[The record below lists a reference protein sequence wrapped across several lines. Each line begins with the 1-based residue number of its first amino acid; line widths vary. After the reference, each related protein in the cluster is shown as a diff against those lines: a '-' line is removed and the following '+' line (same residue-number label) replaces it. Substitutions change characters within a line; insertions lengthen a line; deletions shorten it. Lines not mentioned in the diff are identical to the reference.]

1 MPSRAI
7 LNGESFY
14 AWDLTEQDRERGFI
28 CPQCEEIFIIVL
40 PSLNIIKHFRH
51 KSKAAHDWKPESQA
65 HLAMKKSLMELA
77 DSYEYP
83 CEVEVKISHDG
94 AYRIADVLIKEKIVV
109 ECQCSKISIKEYEE
123 RTRFYQDNDYQI
135 IWLLGSR
142 ETSGLDHR
150 IGLDYFDV
158 FYYEEGS
165 ICNQVGDRISLKEL
179 IHLTSGPVLKE
190 KREEQKRIEK
200 EEEKQWRIK
209 REEWDKNLE
218 ELRNQQPTELERW
231 RASRRGRTRW
241 SPIPERRFK
250 QKPRGRPRKTYHLA
264 HYLWRE
270 WPDEEKER
278 LEFWRKNWGTN
289 GLFIHPIIPPII
301 ISSKNETNP

>member
-28 CPQCEEIFIIVL
+28 CPQCGEIFIIVL

-94 AYRIADVLIKEKIVV
+94 VYRIADVLIKEKIVV

-135 IWLLGSR
+135 IWLLGRR

-150 IGLDYFDV
+150 IVQDYFDV
-158 FYYEEGS
+158 FYYEEDS
-165 ICNQVGDRISLKEL
+165 ICNQVGDRIFLQDL
-179 IHLTSGPVLKE
+179 IMLTSGSVLRD
-190 KREEQKRIEK
+190 KREAQKRIEQ
-200 EEEKQWRIK
+200 ENR
-209 REEWDKNLE
+209 
-218 ELRNQQPTELERW
+218 
-231 RASRRGRTRW
+231 
-241 SPIPERRFK
+241 
-250 QKPRGRPRKTYHLA
+250 
-264 HYLWRE
+264 
-270 WPDEEKER
+270 ER
-278 LEFWRKNWGTN
+278 LENEYFTRMRNRRSRLTHTQSTTPIKRGTSEKEKTWRKNWGAN

-301 ISSKNETNP
+301 MSSKNESNP